1 MLYKKTAVIGHPV
14 EHSLS
19 PNIHNH
25 WIKNL
30 ALNIADY
37 KKIDVH
43 PNRFS
48 DEIDNLIGQG
58 YYGLN
63 VTVPLKEL
71 AYKKADRLSDVSKAT
86 KAVNTL
92 VFKNGQIFGTNTD
105 PVGFES
111 SLAKNIIEDR
121 IKNKKCLVLGAG
133 GSARA
138 IIYALHKMSGKIS
151 VYNRTEEKAATLKKE
166 MKINI
171 EILSATEINKQL
183 EEFSFIVNT
192 TSAGL
197 ASGQQNDLVDFRNAT
212 KNCFVYDLIYKP
224 KETGFMKQA
233 QANGLTTQNGLN
245 MLIGQAAASF
255 YIWHGVSPEVSVDL
269 IQTLASD

>member
-48 DEIDNLIGQG
+48 DEIDNLIDQG

-111 SLAKNIIEDR
+111 SLSKNIIENR

-255 YIWHGVSPEVSVDL
+255 YIWHGVNPEVSFDL
-269 IQTLASD
+269 IQKLATD

>member
-14 EHSLS
+14 DHSLS
-19 PNIHNH
+19 PTIHNY
-25 WIKNL
+25 WIKSL
-30 ALNIADY
+30 ALKIADY

-43 PNRFS
+43 PNSFS
-48 DEIDNLIGQG
+48 DEINNLIDQG

-92 VFKNGQIFGTNTD
+92 VFKSGQIFGTNTD

-111 SLAKNIIEDR
+111 SLSKNIIENN

-138 IIYALHKMSGKIS
+138 IIYALDKMSGKIS
-151 VYNRTEEKAATLKKE
+151 AYNRTKEKVAVLKKE

-171 EILSATEINKQL
+171 ETLDAIEINRKL

-192 TSAGL
+192 TSMGL
-197 ASGQQNDLVDFRNAT
+197 SSGPQNDLVDFSNAS

-233 QANGLTTQNGLN
+233 QAFGLTTQNGLN

-255 YIWHGVSPEVSVDL
+255 YIWHGVNPEVSADV

>member
-1 MLYKKTAVIGHPV
+1 MLFKKTAVIGHPV
-14 EHSLS
+14 DHSLS
-19 PNIHNH
+19 PTIHNY

-30 ALNIADY
+30 RMNVADY
-37 KKIDVH
+37 KKIDVQ
-43 PNRFS
+43 PEGFN
-48 DEIDNLIGQG
+48 DEINNLVDQG

-71 AYKKADRLSDVSKAT
+71 AYKIADQLSDVSKAT

-92 VFKNGQIFGTNTD
+92 VFKNGIIFGTNTD

-111 SLAKNIIEDR
+111 SLAKNIIENK

-138 IIYALHKMSGKIS
+138 IIYALNKMSGKIS
-151 VYNRTEEKAATLKKE
+151 VYNRTVEKVIALKKE

-171 EILSATEINKQL
+171 EVLDGAETNKRL

-192 TSAGL
+192 TSLGL
-197 ASGQQNDLVDFRNAT
+197 PSGPQNDLVDFKNAT
-212 KNCFVYDLIYKP
+212 KSCFVYDLIYKP

-233 QANGLTTQNGLN
+233 KANDLTAQNGLN
-245 MLIGQAAASF
+245 MLVGQAAASF
-255 YIWHGVSPEVSVDL
+255 YIWHGVNPKVSADL
-269 IQTLASD
+269 IQTLATD